1 MTLSSVRF
9 ASRVGGTRYISM
21 DIIASN
27 LLLIGMLCALV
38 ACVYYVA
45 RDRGI
50 FLGCEGTLNQLEE
63 EGFIRFETRYVD
75 GEEIVEIVKADE
87 RS

>member
-1 MTLSSVRF
+1 
-9 ASRVGGTRYISM
+9 
-21 DIIASN
+21 
-27 LLLIGMLCALV
+27 MLCGLV

-63 EGFIRFETRYVD
+63 EGLIRFETRYVD